1 MKIKSLPQY
10 ERPMEKCLSLGVE
23 SLTNGELIAILINS
37 GTKERSAVDL
47 AEEVLAKDQ
56 AGIGYLRESSLEE
69 LMTVKGIGSSKAARI
84 VAAVELG
91 KRIALKPVQK
101 GMKIQDDEDVA
112 ELFMEEMRRLKKEMF
127 KAVLK
132 ARPFDSEEECL
143 DAVLKHK
150 VQKGDAVFIRY
161 EGP

>member
-1 MKIKSLPQY
+1 MIIRITVSYTHLDVYKRQ
-10 ERPMEKCLSLGVE
+10 SLGVE

-112 ELFMEEMRRLKKEMF
+112 EP
-127 KAVLK
+127 V
-132 ARPFDSEEECL
+132 SYTHL
-143 DAVLKHK
+143 DVYKRQSSLCTRAGSQGNSNL
-150 VQKGDAVFIRY
+150 IR
-161 EGP
+161 